1 MLKIALLLYPEVNP
15 FHFSVPYMAFQD
27 AAEDGLFEVKIVT
40 PTGKPLHNQ
49 IMQPSIDGGLGL
61 MAQCDIVVVPGWKD
75 EQTQPVPE
83 LISALQTAYQRGAYI
98 VGLCYGAYALAY
110 AGLLDG
116 KKAATHWKGEAD
128 FSRRFPKVKLDVN
141 SIYVEDGNIITSA
154 GTAAALDCCLHIIRK
169 FYGAKTANKTA
180 RLLVVPPHRE
190 GGQAQ
195 FIERP
200 LAQSTKDTQ
209 INALL
214 DYLCDHLHEPQNIDE
229 VAERVSMSRS
239 TFTRHFKKATGMT
252 FLEWLHKERLQRSLD
267 LLENSGFSV
276 EQIAEKTGFQNA
288 VSFRQQFFKY
298 YQVNPH
304 AWRKMFRDEGVN

>member
-1 MLKIALLLYPEVNP
+1 
-15 FHFSVPYMAFQD
+15 
-27 AAEDGLFEVKIVT
+27 
-40 PTGKPLHNQ
+40 
-49 IMQPSIDGGLGL
+49 MQPPIDGGLDL
-61 MAQCDIVVVPGWKD
+61 MVQCDIVVVPGWKD

-83 LISALQTAYQRGAYI
+83 LLTALQTAYQRGAYI

-141 SIYVEDGNIITSA
+141 SIYVEDGNIMTSA

-169 FYGAKTANKTA
+169 FYGAKAANKTA
-180 RLLVVPPHRE
+180 RLLAVPPHRE

-214 DYLCDHLHEPQNIDE
+214 DYLRDHLHEPQNIDE

-267 LLENSGFSV
+267 LLENSGLSV
-276 EQIAEKTGFQNA
+276 EQIAEKTGFQNT

-304 AWRKMFRDEGVN
+304 VWRKMFRDDG

>member
-1 MLKIALLLYPEVNP
+1 MLTIALLLYPEVNP
-15 FHFSVPYMAFQD
+15 FHFSVPYMTFQD
-27 AAEDGLFEVKIVT
+27 AAEEGLFDVKIVT

-49 IMQPSIDGGLGL
+49 IMQPPIAGGLDL

-75 EQTQPVPE
+75 ETTRPVPE
-83 LISALQTAYQRGAYI
+83 LIGALQTAYRRGAYI

-116 KKAATHWKGEAD
+116 KKAGTHWKGEAD
-128 FSRRFPKVKLDVN
+128 FSRRFPEVKLDVN
-141 SIYVEDGNIITSA
+141 SIYVEDGKLITSA

-169 FYGAKTANKTA
+169 FYGARAANKTA
-180 RLLVVPPHRE
+180 RMLVVPPHRE

-214 DYLCDHLHEPQNIDE
+214 DDLRARLHEPQHIDE
-229 VAERVSMSRS
+229 VAAGVSMSRS

-267 LLENSGFSV
+267 LLENSGLSI
-276 EQIAEKTGFQNA
+276 EQIAGKTGFQNT

-298 YQVNPH
+298 YGTNPH
-304 AWRKMFRDEGVN
+304 AWRKMFRDEG

>member
-27 AAEDGLFEVKIVT
+27 AAEDGLFDVKIVT

-49 IMQPSIDGGLGL
+49 IMQPPIDGSLDL

-83 LISALQTAYQRGAYI
+83 LVTALQSACLRGAYI

-128 FSRRFPKVKLDVN
+128 FSRRFPEVKLDVN

-154 GTAAALDCCLHIIRK
+154 GTAAALDCCLHIIRASIMVRK
-169 FYGAKTANKTA
+169 
-180 RLLVVPPHRE
+180 PP
-190 GGQAQ
+190 
-195 FIERP
+195 IK
-200 LAQSTKDTQ
+200 L
-209 INALL
+209 
-214 DYLCDHLHEPQNIDE
+214 
-229 VAERVSMSRS
+229 RVCWWYR
-239 TFTRHFKKATGMT
+239 RIVRVG
-252 FLEWLHKERLQRSLD
+252 RRSL
-267 LLENSGFSV
+267 LSGRWRNRP
-276 EQIAEKTGFQNA
+276 KT
-288 VSFRQQFFKY
+288 
-298 YQVNPH
+298 
-304 AWRKMFRDEGVN
+304 RKSIRY